1 MCVAGEPDRAA
12 LLSRGGDAEALVVP
26 GANQQHPPP
35 HHAADAQEIA
45 LLGVG
50 GLLPSNPEGL
60 AGEAC
65 TTEGGVVRCKAGW
78 VGGRRLLLLFPGG
91 TVHQPVVVEPAVA
104 RAWSVAGEPE
114 YLVLLCVLEE
124 GQTVEKKQ
132 LHVGIL
138 ARWVHVSS

>member
-1 MCVAGEPDRAA
+1 MAGEPDRAA

-26 GANQQHPPP
+26 GANQHPPPPP

-78 VGGRRLLLLFPGG
+78 VGGWEAASFVVPWWHSTPARGCGACGCKGLVCGRRAGIPCASLCPRR
-91 TVHQPVVVEPAVA
+91 
-104 RAWSVAGEPE
+104 RANCGEE
-114 YLVLLCVLEE
+114 AIACRYI
-124 GQTVEKKQ
+124 G
-132 LHVGIL
+132 
-138 ARWVHVSS
+138 